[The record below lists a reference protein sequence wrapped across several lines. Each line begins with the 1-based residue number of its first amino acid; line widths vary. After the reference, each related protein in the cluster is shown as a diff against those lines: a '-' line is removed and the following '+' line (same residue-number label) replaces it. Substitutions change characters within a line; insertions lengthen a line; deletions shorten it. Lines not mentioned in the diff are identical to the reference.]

1 MKTKISILLFLIYG
15 LLSSC
20 TQNNGNIGPYFGSWL
35 QYEMTIDGE
44 KVTDFNPDETFWE
57 FQNNIIEIS
66 RVNGMYEKNGRWGT
80 WEERDGHLLLN
91 FMHHDDQNPVG
102 TSEYRA
108 PEWLHFTSDEII
120 DLTIVSNKS
129 SRMEL
134 QWRDPDG
141 RLIGYYLRKIW

>member
-1 MKTKISILLFLIYG
+1 MKTKISLLLILICG

-91 FMHHDDQNPVG
+91 YTHSDDNNPAG
-102 TSEYRA
+102 QGAYRA
-108 PEWLHFTSDEII
+108 PEWLYFPSNTVIN
-120 DLTIVSNKS
+120 LTILSNKS
-129 SRMEL
+129 GRMTLE
-134 QWRDPDG
+134 WHDSDG
-141 RLIGYYLRKIW
+141 KIIRYYLRKIW